1 MYAQVVVLTYQS
13 PDIYSYI
20 YDVPEKLE
28 SEIKIGQLVRV
39 PFGKRT
45 PMGIILST
53 DYRPQTADYQIKHI
67 NSVILQIPILLPY
80 QIELLKWL
88 AFYYHAPMVNCLEAM
103 LPTLPSSQ
111 FRVHSS
117 QTKQDFEASV
127 NSEQR
132 TQNQLSVNREPSTVN
147 QTLVLVP
154 TINRLPET
162 MAEFP
167 QAKNYS
173 IYHNELKMSEKFAV
187 WQKIISGHTD
197 FVFGSRSA
205 IFTPCPALSKII
217 IFDEHDGAYKD
228 ERSPYFDTLTIA
240 EKLQPLTGANLQII
254 DSAPKITTYFSHKN
268 DMKISE
274 SKNMTTIVSMTDE
287 KNKGN
292 KSIVSDLLSS
302 LILKAVAR
310 KEKTLL
316 FLNKKRES
324 GQFYCKTCRFHE
336 FMPDAPQICPNC
348 QSHDFFFNSLNIWSL
363 AKTVKQLVPNA
374 NVNLIAEGL
383 RYPTSDIRR
392 PAIDIATASVFYKL
406 IAYKY
411 DLVAHIL
418 ADTTLNIADFS
429 ALEKTFA
436 QITNLKN
443 LTKDNG
449 RFLLQTY
456 AQDHPVIKAAAQ
468 GNFQAYLTQ
477 SLSARKSLLYP
488 PYALLVKLSIKGK
501 SPEIIEKKAEKL
513 IEDFSHFPLST
524 FHFPLSI
531 LGPYQP
537 IFKTKVPTYNIILKH
552 KLASYS
558 ISEKEKAIKNLSP
571 YLEKISRDW
580 QITVEPGSIN

>member
-348 QSHDFFFNSLNIWSL
+348 KSQDFFFNSLNIWSL
-363 AKTVKQLVPNA
+363 AKTAKQIALNA
-374 NVNLIAEGL
+374 NINLI
-383 RYPTSDIRR
+383 T
-392 PAIDIATASVFYKL
+392 
-406 IAYKY
+406 YKY
-411 DLVAHIL
+411 DLIAHIL
-418 ADTTLNIADFS
+418 VDTTLNIADFS
-429 ALEKTFA
+429 SPEKTFT

-443 LTKDNG
+443 LTKPNG
-449 RFLLQTY
+449 RF
-456 AQDHPVIKAAAQ
+456 
-468 GNFQAYLTQ
+468 
-477 SLSARKSLLYP
+477 
-488 PYALLVKLSIKGK
+488 
-501 SPEIIEKKAEKL
+501 
-513 IEDFSHFPLST
+513 
-524 FHFPLSI
+524 I
-531 LGPYQP
+531 L
-537 IFKTKVPTYNIILKH
+537 
-552 KLASYS
+552 
-558 ISEKEKAIKNLSP
+558 
-571 YLEKISRDW
+571 
-580 QITVEPGSIN
+580 